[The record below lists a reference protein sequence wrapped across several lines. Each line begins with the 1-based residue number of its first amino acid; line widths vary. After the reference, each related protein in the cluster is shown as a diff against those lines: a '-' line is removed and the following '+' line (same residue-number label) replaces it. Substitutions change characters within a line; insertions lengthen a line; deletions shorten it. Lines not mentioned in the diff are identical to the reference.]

1 MHKRNGR
8 RKLAGNE
15 KPVPDCVSDHRGDGD
30 AKSDACRAGYRAV
43 EKVGLTGEI
52 RGRECHF
59 RAEFRETVDEVN
71 GGVGGCGSAPGR
83 AQEEC
88 RRTDCHKESRNAV
101 EVLLVFE
108 EVGHCCFQNVNDIKS
123 QHDDNEDI
131 AGKETEASK
140 QDDCSSDEQR
150 GKFQRL
156 EEHGLHRDQYKDT
169 EHKVEGDIAVRLEFR
184 RDDGNTENRRRKHKP
199 FENGVE
205 SRRDLIVNRFGAG
218 CKHFFESF
226 DSRCFFFAVHN
237 FAPECFLISN
247 QSIPV
252 KSVFVNEDFETKS
265 QKRPKIGQK

>member
-15 KPVPDCVSDHRGDGD
+15 KPVPDCVSDHRSNGD
-30 AKSDACRAGYRAV
+30 AKSDACCAGYRAV

-52 RGRECHF
+52 RGSKGNF
-59 RAEFRETVDEVN
+59 GAEFRETVDEVN

-83 AQEEC
+83 TQEEC
-88 RRTDCHKESRNAV
+88 RRADCHKESRNAV
-101 EVLLVFE
+101 EILLVFE
-108 EVGHCCFQNVNDIKS
+108 EVGHRCFQNVNDIKS

-150 GKFQRL
+150 SKFQRF
-156 EEHGLHRDQYKDT
+156 EEHGLHRDQYKNT
-169 EHKVEGDIAVRLEFR
+169 EHKVEGDIAVCLEFR

-205 SRRDLIVNRFGAG
+205 SRRDLVVNRFGAG

-226 DSRCFFFAVHN
+226 DSCCFFFAVHN
-237 FAPECFLISN
+237 FAP
-247 QSIPV
+247 
-252 KSVFVNEDFETKS
+252 K
-265 QKRPKIGQK
+265 

>member
-1 MHKRNGR
+1 M
-8 RKLAGNE
+8 
-15 KPVPDCVSDHRGDGD
+15 
-30 AKSDACRAGYRAV
+30 
-43 EKVGLTGEI
+43 
-52 RGRECHF
+52 
-59 RAEFRETVDEVN
+59 
-71 GGVGGCGSAPGR
+71 
-83 AQEEC
+83 
-88 RRTDCHKESRNAV
+88 
-101 EVLLVFE
+101 LVFE
-108 EVGHCCFQNVNDIKS
+108 EVGHRCFQNVNDIKS

-150 GKFQRL
+150 SKFQRF

-205 SRRDLIVNRFGAG
+205 SRRDLVVNRFGAG

-226 DSRCFFFAVHN
+226 DSCCFFFAVHN

-252 KSVFVNEDFETKS
+252 KSVFVNEDFGTK
-265 QKRPKIGQK
+265 R